1 MESNVF
7 VGRQPILD
15 REGGIFGYELLY
27 RNSEI
32 NRFPQID
39 SETATLQ
46 VIVNSFL
53 SIGIDKVAGR
63 AMSFI
68 NFSGELLAKDIFS
81 RLRPSRVIVE
91 ILEDVEITPI
101 LISRLREIKAEGFQL
116 ALDDFILQE
125 QYMVYSELFD
135 LIDYVKVD
143 YIAADVDE
151 RRRIEKFIHTYPHI
165 RMVAEKIETE
175 AQFKEAKEMGYDL
188 FQGYFFAKPEIIKG
202 TEIPP
207 DLNQHMLIINK
218 LNDDNADVNEIAD
231 LILHDISLTYKL
243 LRVINT
249 MNFGVPKKVTSVK
262 QAVVL
267 IGLQELKKWLRI
279 LMLHSIGERSTSGRV
294 KALVAFSLTRARL
307 CELVAKRTGKENSD
321 EYFFIGMFSLL
332 DAIMKKSWDDI
343 LPLIPFTEEV
353 AETLRGTRTDMKEYL
368 ELAIAVERFD
378 WQKIR
383 KIGKRLGVSEAE
395 LSAFS
400 YEAIKWSQKLE

>member
-1 MESNVF
+1 MEPNVF

-15 REGGIFGYELLY
+15 REGAIFGYELLY

-32 NRFPQID
+32 NRFPNVD
-39 SETATLQ
+39 AETATLQ
-46 VIVNSFL
+46 VIFNSFL
-53 SIGIDKVAGR
+53 SIGIETVAGR

-68 NFSGELLAKDIFS
+68 NFSGELLSKDIFS
-81 RLRPSRVIVE
+81 RLRASRVIVE

-101 LISRLREIKAEGFQL
+101 LISRLREIKEEGFQL

-125 QYMVYSELFD
+125 QYKIHHELFE

-143 YIAADVDE
+143 YLQADEME

-175 AQFKEAKEMGYDL
+175 AQYEEARDMGYDL
-188 FQGYFFAKPEIIKG
+188 FQGYFFAKPEIITG
-202 TEIPP
+202 TELPP
-207 DLNQHMLIINK
+207 DLHQHMLIINR
-218 LNDDNADVNEIAD
+218 LNDVNANVDEIAN

-249 MNFGVPKKVTSVK
+249 MNFEIPKRVTSVK
-262 QAVVL
+262 HAVVL
-267 IGLQELKKWLRI
+267 IGMDELKKWLRI
-279 LMLHSIGERSTSGRV
+279 LMLHTIGEQSNSGRV
-294 KALVAFSLTRARL
+294 QALVSFSLTRARL
-307 CELVAKRTGKENSD
+307 CELVAKRTGKVNSD
-321 EYFFIGMFSLL
+321 EYFFVGMFSLL
-332 DAIMKKSWDDI
+332 DAIMKKEWDDI
-343 LPLIPFTEEV
+343 LPLIPFTDEV
-353 AETLRGTRTDMKEYL
+353 SDTLKGIRTEMTPYL

-378 WQKIR
+378 WQHIR

-395 LSAFS
+395 LSAYS

>member
-1 MESNVF
+1 MNVF

-15 REGGIFGYELLY
+15 RQGSIYGYELLY

-32 NRFPQID
+32 NRFPKID
-39 SETATLQ
+39 SESATLQ
-46 VIVNSFL
+46 LIVNSFL
-53 SIGIDKVAGR
+53 SIGIDKVSGR

-81 RLRPSRVIVE
+81 RLNPKQVIVE

-101 LISRLREIKAEGFQL
+101 LISRIREIKQKGFLL

-125 QYMVYSELFD
+125 QYLTYDELFKLVD
-135 LIDYVKVD
+135 FVKVD
-143 YIAADVDE
+143 YIQSDEIE
-151 RRRIEKFIHTYPHI
+151 RRRIETFIKEYPHI

-175 AQFKEAKEMGYDL
+175 DQYEEAKKIGYDL

-202 TEIPP
+202 VDLSP
-207 DLNQHMLIINK
+207 DLNHHLLIINK
-218 LNDDNADVNEIAD
+218 LNEDNVDINEIAD
-231 LILHDISLTYKL
+231 LVLRDISLTYKL

-262 QAVVL
+262 QAIIL
-267 IGLQELKKWLRI
+267 IGTLELKKWLRV
-279 LMLHSIGERSTSGRV
+279 LMLHSFGNNSKSGRV
-294 KALVAFSLTRARL
+294 KALVSFSLIRARL

-321 EYFFIGMFSLL
+321 EYFFIGMFSLI
-332 DAIMKKSWDDI
+332 DAIMKRSWDDI
-343 LPLIPFTEEV
+343 LPLIPFSDEV
-353 AETLRGTRTDMKEYL
+353 ADTLKGGKTDMSPYL

-400 YEAIKWSQKLE
+400 YEAVVWSQKLD

>member
-1 MESNVF
+1 MEINVF

-15 REGGIFGYELLY
+15 RQGSIYGYELLY

-39 SETATLQ
+39 SESATLQ
-46 VIVNSFL
+46 LIVNSFL
-53 SIGIDKVAGR
+53 SIGIDKVSGR

-81 RLRPSRVIVE
+81 RLNPKQVIVE

-101 LISRLREIKAEGFQL
+101 LISRIREIKQKGFLL

-125 QYMVYSELFD
+125 QYLTFDELFKLVD
-135 LIDYVKVD
+135 FVKVD
-143 YIAADVDE
+143 YIQSDEIE
-151 RRRIEKFIHTYPHI
+151 RRRIEAFIKDYPHI

-175 AQFKEAKEMGYDL
+175 AQYEEAKRIGYDL

-202 TEIPP
+202 VDLSP
-207 DLNQHMLIINK
+207 DLNQHLLIINK
-218 LNDDNADVNEIAD
+218 LNEDNVDINDIAD
-231 LILHDISLTYKL
+231 LVLRDISLTYKL
-243 LRVINT
+243 LRVINS

-262 QAVVL
+262 QAIIL
-267 IGLQELKKWLRI
+267 IGTLELKKWLKV
-279 LMLHSIGERSTSGRV
+279 LMLHSLGNNSKSGRV
-294 KALVAFSLTRARL
+294 KALVSFSLIRARL

-321 EYFFIGMFSLL
+321 EYFFIGMFSLI
-332 DAIMKKSWDDI
+332 DAIMKRSWDDI
-343 LPLIPFTEEV
+343 LPLIPFSDEV
-353 AETLRGTRTDMKEYL
+353 ADTLKGGKTEMSPYL

-383 KIGKRLGVSEAE
+383 KIGKKLGVSEAE

-400 YEAIKWSQKLE
+400 YEAVVWSQKLD